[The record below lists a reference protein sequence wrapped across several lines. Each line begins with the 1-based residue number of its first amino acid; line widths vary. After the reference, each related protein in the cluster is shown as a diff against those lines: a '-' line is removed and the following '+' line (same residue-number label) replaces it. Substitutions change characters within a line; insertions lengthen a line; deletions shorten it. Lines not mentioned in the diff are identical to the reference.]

1 MADTLT
7 ELSQRPAAF
16 WLGLG
21 LFLAG
26 VLLAQV
32 ASEGGVLAVAQ
43 ALRWLGLGILALRL
57 VVGIYRIFRTSARSG
72 VAGYEEG
79 KGED

>member
-1 MADTLT
+1 MADSLT

-26 VLLAQV
+26 VLLGQV
-32 ASEGGVLAVAQ
+32 AAGGGTLAVAQ
-43 ALRWLGLGILALRL
+43 ALRWLGLGILTVRL
-57 VVGIYRIFRTSARSG
+57 AVGIYRILRTSARSG